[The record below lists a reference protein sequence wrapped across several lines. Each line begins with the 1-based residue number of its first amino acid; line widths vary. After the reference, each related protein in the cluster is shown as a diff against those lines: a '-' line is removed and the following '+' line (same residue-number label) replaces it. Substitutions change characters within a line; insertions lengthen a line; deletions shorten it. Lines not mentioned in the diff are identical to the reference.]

1 MTIYDKIKE
10 YYHKFI
16 GWFVLALILLPLL
29 VLLNYKIFNGIVSFL
44 EREHRREHIV
54 EQ

>member
-1 MTIYDKIKE
+1 MTIYDKVKE

-29 VLLNYKIFNGIVSFL
+29 VLLNYRILDSIVRFL
-44 EREHRREHIV
+44 ERKHRREHIV